1 VLKTCQAC
9 GRTFNARLSRMVA
22 CSVACRHETRRQDP
36 VARFW
41 KHVNKTDGCW
51 LWTGGC
57 TGGGYGTFSVRGAV
71 TYTHRFSYELHF
83 GPIPTGFF
91 VCHHCDNPR
100 CVRPDHFF
108 LGKHAENAADMKA
121 KGRCNLQRPTMRGP
135 GNPAAKFTLDQAQA
149 IRKRIEG
156 GELQAAVAREFGVHY
171 STIRRICKWERYN
184 AVA

>member
-1 VLKTCQAC
+1 MLRRVSSRDQAAGSSRAILEARQQDRRMLAVDWRLH
-9 GRTFNARLSRMVA
+9 GRRLRHLLGTRSRYLHA
-22 CSVACRHETRRQDP
+22 
-36 VARFW
+36 
-41 KHVNKTDGCW
+41 
-51 LWTGGC
+51 
-57 TGGGYGTFSVRGAV
+57 
-71 TYTHRFSYELHF
+71 SYELHF